1 MVKRKIRMGTID
13 GHFLGEFEA
22 EVQTEE
28 EKEEERKRQY
38 PDTTKASYLQYPC
51 HYCGNEFYLINPIR
65 APNMNPLSIIY
76 DVTDINMVPI
86 IQKEILD
93 SFGRMT
99 GIESYTPYRG
109 RNVIAV
115 TAKWTEEEAGSRV
128 AELMRIPGVLD
139 VQAKVIEHGFAGPR
153 IRP

>member
-1 MVKRKIRMGTID
+1 MGTID

-86 IQKEILD
+86 IQALADCDYNDVE
-93 SFGRMT
+93 R
-99 GIESYTPYRG
+99 
-109 RNVIAV
+109 
-115 TAKWTEEEAGSRV
+115 AGFDCVAV
-128 AELMRIPGVLD
+128 AE
-139 VQAKVIEHGFAGPR
+139 IETSEGLGLNGP
-153 IRP
+153 PPEP